1 MQKETAACE
10 RAMSVQEEATA
21 WPAIRRT
28 DEGMNEESRI
38 PVYSENTGVPT
49 SVEVSGLK
57 GDHEGLILLN
67 TRVDNAM
74 LTKRNALRLA
84 FRLVKYVIKEAVGF

>member
-1 MQKETAACE
+1 
-10 RAMSVQEEATA
+10 
-21 WPAIRRT
+21 
-28 DEGMNEESRI
+28 MNEESRI